1 MAYYTWKP
9 YKLNSPILEI
19 FNAFKNAKNCFFL
32 DSSLNNNLSL
42 GRYSFLGC
50 EPFQIL
56 SGSQEAVLPK
66 LRNELNKYKI
76 LKSGSEPKCSDPK
89 HASVPFL
96 GGALGYLA
104 YPKSKGKGALGVPE
118 ALFAFYNTILIVD
131 HLKNNAKV
139 FCIGFP
145 EKNERLQKALCRKNL
160 ERMDR
165 LLADIPALGIE
176 TGRQSVKMRNLKSNL
191 SRAIYISA
199 VKKAKKYIKAGDIY
213 QVNLSQRFE
222 AECNLS
228 AAEIYARLRRV
239 SPSYF
244 GSYFDAG
251 RFQIISS
258 SPECFLK
265 LKDGVAITRPM
276 KGTRPRSQDRRE
288 DKRLKNDLIKSPKD
302 KAELVM
308 IVDLERNDLGRVCNY
323 DSIKVNPLREVEEY
337 STVFQTISSVS
348 GRLFKDKDRID
359 LLRACSPGGSI
370 TGCPKI
376 RAMQI
381 IEELEPN
388 ERSIY
393 TGSFG
398 YLSFSQEMQMSILI
412 RSILKKGNK
421 IYFGAGGGIVA
432 DSKPEEEYNETLIK
446 VRGIMQALEA

>member
-1 MAYYTWKP
+1 MAYCTWKP

-19 FNAFKNAKNCFFL
+19 FSAFKDTANCFFL

-42 GRYSFLGC
+42 GRYSFLGY

-56 SGSQEAVLPK
+56 SGSQEAVLRK
-66 LRNELNKYKI
+66 LRIELDKFKI
-76 LKSGSEPKCSDPK
+76 LKQG
-89 HASVPFL
+89 ATPFS

-104 YPKSKGKGALGVPE
+104 YPKSKGKESLRVPE
-118 ALFAFYNTILIVD
+118 ALFAFYNTVLIID
-131 HLKNNAKV
+131 HLQNNARV
-139 FCIGFP
+139 FSIGFP

-160 ERMDR
+160 ERMDK
-165 LLADIPALGIE
+165 LLVGIPAAAAKSD
-176 TGRQSVKMRNLKSNL
+176 RQSVKIRNLKSNL
-191 SRAIYISA
+191 SRSAYVSA

-228 AAEIYARLRRV
+228 AAEIYGRLRRV

-244 GSYFDAG
+244 SSYFDAG
-251 RFQIISS
+251 PFQIISS

-265 LKDGVAITRPM
+265 LKNGIVITRPM

-288 DKRLKNDLIKSPKD
+288 DKRLKKDLIKSPKD

-323 DSIKVNPLREVEEY
+323 DSIKVNSLREIEEY
-337 STVFQTISSVS
+337 STVFQTIANVS

-359 LLRACSPGGSI
+359 LLAACSPGGSI

-381 IEELEPN
+381 IEELEPD

-398 YLSFSQEMQMSILI
+398 YLSFSQDMQMSILI
-412 RSILKKGNK
+412 RTILKKGNR
-421 IYFGAGGGIVA
+421 IYFSSGGGIVA
-432 DSKPEEEYNETLIK
+432 DSKPGEEYKETLIK
-446 VRGIMQALEA
+446 ARGIMQALEA